1 MTEKNVPAIIA
12 ETGRLLLRELVDDDL
27 PGLCRVL
34 QDSDVTYA
42 YERVF
47 SDREIGSWLKRQI
60 QCYAQEGFGMWAV
73 VLKET
78 GKMIGHAGISMQVYG
93 DEELPE
99 IGYMFEKEFW
109 HRGFATEAA
118 IACRD
123 YAFAVLGMDT
133 VYSVIRADNGA
144 IACGGK
150 TKRHADYRNGLSQC
164 NGQNGHALHVF
175 DQKAR
180 DMNDLM
186 SKSIKPF
193 CKNDF
198 LLDGTDLFQDDT
210 GYYREQTADQ
220 CFVKT
225 FEQGRINRIVPVMR
239 YFCHCQNEK
248 CHAK

>member
-1 MTEKNVPAIIA
+1 MTEKNVPAIIV
-12 ETGRLLLRELVDDDL
+12 ETERLLLRELVDDDL

-34 QDSDVTYA
+34 QDADVTYA

-47 SDREIGSWLKRQI
+47 SDREIGFWLKRQI

-118 IACRD
+118 VACRD

-133 VYSVIRADNGA
+133 VYSVIRADNA
-144 IACGGK
+144 PSRAVA
-150 TKRHADYRNGLSQC
+150 RRNGMRITGTAFRSVM
-164 NGQNGHALHVF
+164 GRMVTHY
-175 DQKAR
+175 
-180 DMNDLM
+180 MY
-186 SKSIKPF
+186 SIKKP
-193 CKNDF
+193 
-198 LLDGTDLFQDDT
+198 GT
-210 GYYREQTADQ
+210 
-220 CFVKT
+220 
-225 FEQGRINRIVPVMR
+225 
-239 YFCHCQNEK
+239 
-248 CHAK
+248 

>member
-118 IACRD
+118 CP
-123 YAFAVLGMDT
+123 
-133 VYSVIRADNGA
+133 N
-144 IACGGK
+144 
-150 TKRHADYRNGLSQC
+150 
-164 NGQNGHALHVF
+164 
-175 DQKAR
+175 
-180 DMNDLM
+180 
-186 SKSIKPF
+186 
-193 CKNDF
+193 
-198 LLDGTDLFQDDT
+198 
-210 GYYREQTADQ
+210 
-220 CFVKT
+220 
-225 FEQGRINRIVPVMR
+225 VP
-239 YFCHCQNEK
+239 K
-248 CHAK
+248 

>member
-118 IACRD
+118 IACGIMLLPCL
-123 YAFAVLGMDT
+123 VW
-133 VYSVIRADNGA
+133 IRFIPLSGRTM
-144 IACGGK
+144 CH
-150 TKRHADYRNGLSQC
+150 RVRWPRRNGMRITGTAFRSVM
-164 NGQNGHALHVF
+164 GRMVTHY
-175 DQKAR
+175 
-180 DMNDLM
+180 MY
-186 SKSIKPF
+186 SIKKP
-193 CKNDF
+193 
-198 LLDGTDLFQDDT
+198 GT
-210 GYYREQTADQ
+210 
-220 CFVKT
+220 
-225 FEQGRINRIVPVMR
+225 
-239 YFCHCQNEK
+239 
-248 CHAK
+248 